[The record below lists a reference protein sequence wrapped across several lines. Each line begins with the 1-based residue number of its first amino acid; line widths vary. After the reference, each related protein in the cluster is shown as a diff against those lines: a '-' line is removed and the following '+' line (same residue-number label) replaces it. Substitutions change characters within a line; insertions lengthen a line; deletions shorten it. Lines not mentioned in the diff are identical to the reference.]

1 MEEKF
6 GAKERW
12 KKAGLDGVDD
22 TGRTLDVTTP
32 KWEELEELFCSWEIF
47 QADRETHGKSE
58 YCRVWLAL
66 SCG

>member
-32 KWEELEELFCSWEIF
+32 KWEELEDCFAPGRFSRLIERPMVNLNTAE
-47 QADRETHGKSE
+47 
-58 YCRVWLAL
+58 
-66 SCG
+66 CG